1 MNHII
6 KKRRVITCSM
16 CCLLITNHI
25 WSQQTYSLEECRS
38 MGLEHNI
45 RIKEASNNIR
55 GAKQLQKEA
64 FTKYFPKVSVSGSS
78 FNANKGLIEMN
89 LAPDANLSMLKNGI
103 TGGIT
108 ATQPIFM
115 GGQIVNNNKLTKVNV
130 EVNKLKM
137 QQSEKEVSLTAEKY
151 YWQVVTLK
159 EKLHTI
165 ALIEKFLN
173 RLCNEV
179 ETAVNAGTTTRN
191 DLLQVQL
198 KRNDIASK
206 KVNIEN
212 GLALSKMV
220 LAQYIGLNETSF
232 EVKSVIQMDNV
243 PLFPE
248 ELKRDHQASLLLTPE
263 YRLLRKNIEANKI
276 QSKLAIGKNLPT
288 VAIGAGYMYDN
299 LMDKDHSFGIA
310 FATVSIPLSDWWEG
324 SHAVKRQNIN
334 LKNAKIEL
342 TDNSELLIIKMQ
354 KAWIDLEDAYKQ
366 IIIAQKSIEQ
376 STENLRLNEDY
387 YKAGTSSMSDL
398 LDAQSMFQQSKDKYV
413 DVYAQFQ
420 IAKLEYLQATGQ
432 NPRTMK

>member
-1 MNHII
+1 
-6 KKRRVITCSM
+6 M
-16 CCLLITNHI
+16 CCFLMTNHI
-25 WSQQTYSLEECRS
+25 WSQKMYSLEECRS
-38 MGLEHNI
+38 MSLEHNI

-55 GAKQLQKEA
+55 GARQLQKEA
-64 FTKYFPKVSVSGSS
+64 FTKYFPKVSATGLG
-78 FNANKGLIEMN
+78 FNANKGLIEMSP
-89 LAPDANLSMLKNGI
+89 APETSLSMLKNGI

-115 GGQIVNNNKLTKVNV
+115 GGQIINNNKLAKVGM
-130 EVNKLKM
+130 EVSKLKM
-137 QQSEKEVSLTAEKY
+137 QQSEKEVSLTTEKY

-159 EKLHTI
+159 EKLNTI
-165 ALIEKFLN
+165 ALIEKFLTQ
-173 RLCNEV
+173 LCQEV

-198 KRNDIASK
+198 KRNDIVSK
-206 KVNIEN
+206 KINLEN

-232 EVKSVIQMDNV
+232 EVKSGIQMDNI

-263 YRLLRKNIEANKI
+263 YHLLRKNVEANQL

-310 FATVSIPLSDWWEG
+310 FATISIPLSDWWGG
-324 SHAVKRQNIN
+324 SHAVKRQNLN
-334 LKNAKIEL
+334 LRNAKIKL

-366 IIIAQKSIEQ
+366 IIIARKSIEQ

-398 LDAQSMFQQSKDKYV
+398 LDAQSLFQQSKDQYV

-420 IAKLEYLQATGQ
+420 IAKLEYLQATGE
-432 NPRTMK
+432 NLATIN